1 MSKLW
6 SEFCGPGSGNMVK
19 TGREGTKIGP
29 SGPKG
34 MLVGEKVGRWEGGSP
49 HLGALIQRRPRMP

>member
-1 MSKLW
+1 
-6 SEFCGPGSGNMVK
+6 MVK

-34 MLVGEKVGRWEGGSP
+34 MFVGEKVGCWEGGSP
-49 HLGALIQRRPRMP
+49 HLEALIQSRLRIP